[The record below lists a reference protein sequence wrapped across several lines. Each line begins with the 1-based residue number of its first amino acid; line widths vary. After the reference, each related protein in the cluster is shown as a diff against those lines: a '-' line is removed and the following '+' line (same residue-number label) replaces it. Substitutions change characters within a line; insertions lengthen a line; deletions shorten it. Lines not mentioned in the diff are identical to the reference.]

1 MLFVLTTGRKVVW
14 ILTRNTVISKKEYCG
29 NVTEMCRVW
38 ASESYEFFIYLEV
51 QEIVC
56 SLGAVRINGISS
68 EDTNQAVISSKVNIL
83 I

>member
-1 MLFVLTTGRKVVW
+1 
-14 ILTRNTVISKKEYCG
+14 
-29 NVTEMCRVW
+29 MCRVW

-68 EDTNQAVISSKVNIL
+68 EDTNQAVISSEVNIL

>member
-1 MLFVLTTGRKVVW
+1 
-14 ILTRNTVISKKEYCG
+14 
-29 NVTEMCRVW
+29 MCRVW
-38 ASESYEFFIYLEV
+38 ASESYEFFIHLEV